1 MVRGAGKLLKGIDR
15 PCNQPGTHKGRS
27 KKTDKN
33 RHTEKQKNKHAD
45 KCEKKACI
53 FIQIGL
59 LWSQFKNDKG
69 IDTYR
74 IVHKLDTD
82 RIRVYSDDDFI
93 DIPMSN
99 VLSKK
104 KIGTLII
111 NWEER

>member
-1 MVRGAGKLLKGIDR
+1 MIKTKL
-15 PCNQPGTHKGRS
+15 S
-27 KKTDKN
+27 KPIVQIEWHDIYSMDSKD
-33 RHTEKQKNKHAD
+33 AD